1 MGIDNLGVFEALAL
15 DLGLNASNF
24 NRKIKKFTNKTGQEL
39 AENIRDETPVRTEK
53 LKNGWE
59 ESQPEYDTYIVED
72 QVEYA
77 TLVNDGHAT
86 KNGGIVPGS
95 FMVEKGIEKTKENM
109 TSAKANL
116 FDW

>member
-15 DLGLNASNF
+15 DLGLNASNL
-24 NRKIKKFTNKTGQEL
+24 NRKIKKFTKETGQEL
-39 AENIRDETPVRTEK
+39 AENIRDETPVKTEK
-53 LKNGWE
+53 LKKGWE
-59 ESQPEYDTYIVED
+59 EKQPEYDTYIVKNEVD
-72 QVEYA
+72 YA
-77 TLVNDGHAT
+77 TLVNNGHST

-95 FMVEKGIEKTKENM
+95 FMVEKGIERTKENM

>member
-15 DLGLNASNF
+15 DLKLNASNF
-24 NRKIKKFTNKTGQEL
+24 NRKIKKFTKETGQEL
-39 AENIRDETPVRTEK
+39 AENIRDETPVKTEK

-59 ESQPEYDTYIVED
+59 ENQPEYDTYIVED
-72 QVEYA
+72 KVEYA
-77 TLVNDGHAT
+77 TLVNDDHAT
-86 KNGGIVPGS
+86 KNGGVVPGV